1 MRCGGQRA
9 CNPADDGR
17 YAGDRI
23 EFWVKGKT
31 ARLTRGSVKRRD
43 AQGGRIDL
51 RVAYDVAVVFATLL
65 IGALLWLALARHMPP
80 RMNRP
85 FEPTNCSFM
94 EREGRPYAP
103 MLLSR

>member
-1 MRCGGQRA
+1 MLFAHPQGSGAMRR
-9 CNPADDGR
+9 
-17 YAGDRI
+17 
-23 EFWVKGKT
+23 VV
-31 ARLTRGSVKRRD
+31 TRFHFEQLSR
-43 AQGGRIDL
+43 RIDL

-65 IGALLWLALARHMPP
+65 IGALLWLALARPVPP